1 MIISIEL
8 RKQIKNRKS
17 GVGRGQFDAG
27 INGLKKTTMDMN
39 TVACYMKDIGKI
51 LKVENLPAAKLDH
64 LLSKFFIISAR
75 MDKSTSQTPSP
86 TFSEVSKDI

>member
-1 MIISIEL
+1 M
-8 RKQIKNRKS
+8 
-17 GVGRGQFDAG
+17 GRGQFDAG
-27 INGLKKTTMDMN
+27 INGLKKTSMDMN
-39 TVACYMKDIGKI
+39 TVARYTKDIGKN

-75 MDKSTSQTPSP
+75 RTDKSTSQTPSP